1 MDAFN
6 FDHLEVGQATAWFE
20 MPEVSPKAR
29 ICVRPATEAN
39 PAYYN
44 AMLRRSGARV
54 RRLQRTET
62 ITAAD
67 TDQNRSEDRE
77 LYPRFVLL
85 NWEGIL
91 DKDNNPVPFTADRA
105 REFCAKLP
113 AWLFDR
119 LRNFAATPER
129 FVPEGSVP
137 TPDGH
142 TLAGN

>member
-6 FDHLEVGQATAWFE
+6 FDRLEVGQATAWFD
-20 MPEVSPKAR
+20 MPEIAPKAR

-44 AMLRRSGARV
+44 GMLRRSGNRL
-54 RRLQRTET
+54 RRLQRTDT
-62 ITAAD
+62 LNAAEV
-67 TDQNRSEDRE
+67 DQNRSEDRE
-77 LYPRFVLL
+77 LYPRFVLV

-91 DKDNNPVPFTADRA
+91 DKDNNPVAFTADRA

-129 FVPEGSVP
+129 FIPEGGEP
-137 TPDGH
+137 TPDAQGI
-142 TLAGN
+142 AGN